1 MAVSAFLES
10 KIRYLDIHKVISMVM
25 DRIQF
30 STVKDI
36 QDVYETDRF
45 ARECALQSI
54 RAL

>member
-25 DRIQF
+25 DKIQF

-45 ARECALQSI
+45 ARECALKSI
-54 RAL
+54 KSL